1 MNSKGLTLTI
11 IFKAQSLNYGEGI
24 GNISELK
31 KLARGN
37 GNVYTFASRQ
47 ALRYDIARIGNKLY
61 DWNLEIVDKS
71 KGTIQFKDKLNIKDS
86 QEMDLFG
93 YMKTSKK
100 SAENE
105 EGGSET
111 RSAAVRLSHA
121 ISLEEYKSDMDF
133 LTNKGLADRIKQF
146 PNLANIE
153 QHLSYYTYT
162 VTVDLSR
169 IGKDGNIELSQEEK
183 TTRVLQ
189 LLEII
194 KVLNRDIR
202 GREENLSPLFIV
214 GGIYNINSPFFLGR
228 IKLEAKGE
236 EFKIDTKVLES
247 AMELKIGENSVKE
260 NTFVGI
266 VPNEFKNEI
275 ELRELFGEKML
286 SIQEFFSEIENE
298 IKEYYSK

>member
-61 DWNLEIVDKS
+61 DWNLEVVDKS
-71 KGTIQFKDKLNIKDS
+71 KGTIQFKDELNIKDS

-133 LTNKGLADRIKQF
+133 LNNKGLADRIKQF

-236 EFKIDTKVLES
+236 EFKINTKVLES

-260 NTFVGI
+260 NTFAGI
-266 VPNEFKNEI
+266 VPNEFKNEE
-275 ELRELFGEKML
+275 ELKELFGDKML
-286 SIQEFFSEIENE
+286 SIQEFFDKIERE
-298 IKEYYSK
+298 VKEYYEE

>member
-61 DWNLEIVDKS
+61 NWNLQVVDKA
-71 KGTIQFKDKLNIKDS
+71 KGTIQFKDEPNIKDS

-105 EGGSET
+105 DGGSET

-121 ISLEEYKSDMDF
+121 LSLEEYKSDMDF
-133 LTNKGLADRIKQF
+133 LTNKGLADRIDEF
-146 PNLANIE
+146 PNLANVE

-162 VTVDLSR
+162 VTVDLAR
-169 IGKDGNIELSQEEK
+169 VGKDGNIELSQEEK
-183 TTRVLQ
+183 TNRVLQ

-236 EFKIDTKVLES
+236 DFKIDTKILDS

-260 NTFVGI
+260 NTFAGI
-266 VPNEFKNEI
+266 VPNEFKNEE
-275 ELRELFGEKML
+275 ELQELFGDKML
-286 SIQEFFSEIENE
+286 SIQKFFDEIENE
-298 IKEYYSK
+298 VKEYYAK

>member
-31 KLARGN
+31 KLTRGN

-61 DWNLEIVDKS
+61 DWNLEVVDKS

-162 VTVDLSR
+162 VTVDLSKV
-169 IGKDGNIELSQEEK
+169 GKDRNIELSQEEK

>member
-61 DWNLEIVDKS
+61 DWNLEVVDKS
-71 KGTIQFKDKLNIKDS
+71 KGTIQFKDELNIKDS

-93 YMKTSKK
+93 YMKTSRK

>member
-61 DWNLEIVDKS
+61 DWNLEVVDKS
-71 KGTIQFKDKLNIKDS
+71 KGTIQFKDELNIKDS

-133 LTNKGLADRIKQF
+133 LNNKGLADRIKQF

-169 IGKDGNIELSQEEK
+169 IGKDGNIELGQEEK

-260 NTFVGI
+260 NTFAGI

-275 ELRELFGEKML
+275 ELKELFGEKML
-286 SIQEFFSEIENE
+286 SIQGFFSEIENE

>member
-61 DWNLEIVDKS
+61 NWNLEVVDKE
-71 KGTIQFKDKLNIKDS
+71 KGTIQFKDELNIKDS

-105 EGGSET
+105 DGGSET

-121 ISLEEYKSDMDF
+121 LSLEEYKSDMDF
-133 LTNKGLADRIKQF
+133 LTNKGLADRIDEF
-146 PNLANIE
+146 PNLANVE

-162 VTVDLSR
+162 VTVDLPR
-169 IGKDGNIELSQEEK
+169 VGKDGNIELSQEEK
-183 TTRVLQ
+183 TNRVLQ

-194 KVLNRDIR
+194 KILNRDIR

-214 GGIYNINSPFFLGR
+214 GGIYYINTPFFLGR

-236 EFKIDTKVLES
+236 DFKIDTKILES

-260 NTFVGI
+260 NTFAGI
-266 VPNEFKNEI
+266 VPNEFKNEE
-275 ELRELFGEKML
+275 ELKELFGDKML
-286 SIQEFFSEIENE
+286 SIQEFFDKIERE
-298 IKEYYSK
+298 VKEYYAE

>member
-61 DWNLEIVDKS
+61 DWNLEVVDKS

-286 SIQEFFSEIENE
+286 SIQGFFSEIENE

>member
-1 MNSKGLTLTI
+1 MNSIGLTLTI

-61 DWNLEIVDKS
+61 DWNLEVVDKS

>member
-61 DWNLEIVDKS
+61 DWNLEVVDKS
-71 KGTIQFKDKLNIKDS
+71 KGTIQFKDELNIKDS

-93 YMKTSKK
+93 YMKTYKK

-105 EGGSET
+105 EGGSKT

-133 LTNKGLADRIKQF
+133 LTNKGLADRKKQF

-286 SIQEFFSEIENE
+286 SIQGFFSEIENE

>member
-1 MNSKGLTLTI
+1 M
-11 IFKAQSLNYGEGI
+11 
-24 GNISELK
+24 
-31 KLARGN
+31 
-37 GNVYTFASRQ
+37 
-47 ALRYDIARIGNKLY
+47 
-61 DWNLEIVDKS
+61 
-71 KGTIQFKDKLNIKDS
+71 
-86 QEMDLFG
+86 QE
-93 YMKTSKK
+93 
-100 SAENE
+100 
-105 EGGSET
+105 
-111 RSAAVRLSHA
+111 
-121 ISLEEYKSDMDF
+121 
-133 LTNKGLADRIKQF
+133 
-146 PNLANIE
+146 
-153 QHLSYYTYT
+153 
-162 VTVDLSR
+162 R

>member
-61 DWNLEIVDKS
+61 DWNLEVVDKS

-286 SIQEFFSEIENE
+286 SIQEFLV
-298 IKEYYSK
+298 K